1 MRRQS
6 EALTQLRKSL
16 LEMASLVEAQIAE
29 SIQSLVERNEALA
42 RRVLEREVQVNER
55 EIQIEEEV
63 VRFLAL
69 FHPEA
74 EDLRTAIMILKIN
87 NDLERVGDHAENIAY
102 ASLDLLQYSPVKPLI
117 DIPRMARIA
126 QGMLHDAL
134 DAFVERNAARAEAVL
149 SRDDEVDALRDQVV
163 RELITYIA
171 ARPQVVEPALKLI
184 QVAKDLERVGDLA
197 TNVAE
202 DVVYMVEGRIVKHHR
217 DEG

>member
-1 MRRQS
+1 MKRQS

-29 SIQSLVERNEALA
+29 SIQSLVERNDTLA
-42 RRVLEREVQVNER
+42 RKVLEREARVNER

-102 ASLDLLQYSPVKPLI
+102 ASLDLLQYPPVKPLI

-134 DAFVERNAARAEAVL
+134 DAFVERDAAKAEDVL

>member
-1 MRRQS
+1 MKRQS
-6 EALTQLRKSL
+6 EALTRLRKDL

-29 SIQSLVERNEALA
+29 SIQSLVDRDEALA
-42 RRVLEREVQVNER
+42 RKVLDREAQVNER

-74 EDLRTAIMILKIN
+74 EDLRTAIMMLKIN

-102 ASLDLLQYSPVKPLI
+102 ASLDLLQYPPVKPLI

-134 DAFVERNAARAEAVL
+134 DAFVERNAAKAEDVL

>member
-1 MRRQS
+1 MKRQS

-29 SIQSLVERNEALA
+29 SIQSLVERNDTLA
-42 RRVLEREVQVNER
+42 RKVLEREARVNER
-55 EIQIEEEV
+55 EIQIEEEA

-102 ASLDLLQYSPVKPLI
+102 ASLDLLQYPPVKPLI

-134 DAFVERNAARAEAVL
+134 DAFVERDAAKAEDVL

>member
-1 MRRQS
+1 MKRQS
-6 EALTQLRKSL
+6 EALTRLRKDL

-29 SIQSLVERNEALA
+29 SIQSLVDRDETLA
-42 RRVLEREVQVNER
+42 RKVLDREAQVNER

-74 EDLRTAIMILKIN
+74 EDLRTAIMMLKIN

-102 ASLDLLQYSPVKPLI
+102 ASLDLLQYPPVKPLI

-134 DAFVERNAARAEAVL
+134 DAFVERNAAKAEDVL

>member
-1 MRRQS
+1 MKRQF
-6 EALTQLRKSL
+6 ETLTQLRKSL

-29 SIQSLVERNEALA
+29 SIQSLVDRNEALA
-42 RRVLEREVQVNER
+42 RKVLEREAQVNEQ

-63 VRFLAL
+63 MRFLAR
-69 FHPEA
+69 FQPEA

-102 ASLDLLQYSPVKPLI
+102 ASLDLLQYPPVKPLI
-117 DIPRMARIA
+117 DLPRMARIA

-134 DAFVERNAARAEAVL
+134 DAFVERDTAKARAVL
-149 SRDDEVDALRDQVV
+149 TRDDEVDALRDQVV
-163 RELITYIA
+163 RELITHIA

>member
-1 MRRQS
+1 MKRQS
-6 EALTQLRKSL
+6 EALTQLRRDL

-29 SIQSLVERNEALA
+29 SIQSLVERDEALA
-42 RRVLEREVQVNER
+42 RKVLEREARVNER

-74 EDLRTAIMILKIN
+74 EDLRTAIMMLKIN

-102 ASLDLLQYSPVKPLI
+102 ASLDLLQYPPVKPLI

-134 DAFVERNAARAEAVL
+134 DAFVERDATKAEDVL

>member
-1 MRRQS
+1 MKRQS
-6 EALTQLRKSL
+6 EALVQLRKGL
-16 LEMASLVEAQIAE
+16 LEMASLVESQLAE
-29 SIQSLVERNEALA
+29 SVESLVQRDGDLA
-42 RRVLEREVQVNER
+42 RKVLDREAEVNER

-102 ASLDLLQYSPVKPLI
+102 ASLDLLAYPPVKPLI

-134 DAFVERNAARAEAVL
+134 DAFVERDSAKAKAVL
-149 SRDDEVDALRDQVV
+149 KRDDEVDALRDQIV

-184 QVAKDLERVGDLA
+184 QIAKDLERVGDLA

-202 DVVYMVEGRIVKHHR
+202 DVVFMVEGRIIKHGH
-217 DEG
+217 DES

>member
-149 SRDDEVDALRDQVV
+149 SRDDEVDALRDQIV

>member
-1 MRRQS
+1 MKRQS
-6 EALTQLRKSL
+6 EALVHLRKSL
-16 LEMASLVEAQIAE
+16 LEMASLVEAQIADAV
-29 SIQSLVERNEALA
+29 QSMVDRNEALA
-42 RRVLEREVQVNER
+42 RKVLEREPGINDR

-63 VRFLAL
+63 IRFLAL

-74 EDLRTAIMILKIN
+74 EDLRTALMILKIN

-102 ASLDLLQYSPVKPLI
+102 ASLDLLKHPPVKPLI

-134 DAFVERNAARAEAVL
+134 DAFVERDASKAENVL
-149 SRDDEVDALRDQVV
+149 HRDDEVDALRDQVV
-163 RELITYIA
+163 RELITHIA

-197 TNVAE
+197 TNIAE
-202 DVVYMVEGRIVKHHR
+202 DVVFMVEGRIVKHGH

>member
-1 MRRQS
+1 MKRQS

-16 LEMASLVEAQIAE
+16 LELASLVEAQIAE
-29 SIQSLVERNEALA
+29 SIQSLVERNEVLA
-42 RRVLEREVQVNER
+42 RRVLEREAQVNER

-126 QGMLHDAL
+126 QSMLHDAL

-149 SRDDEVDALRDQVV
+149 SRDDEVDALRDQIV